1 MFSWAGTETHWR
13 GHQNVVRSSVTH
25 SAAPAEPRFFSYHIL
40 MSSVIYYWRDA
51 PQNGIDLLK
60 FNTSV
65 TSHVMLAI
73 HNSHALRIS
82 NAFRAQPKKCAKAK
96 ISQWPHSRAKDT
108 WEQLTAY
115 SCDKKKQTN
124 SQTNKQLLK
133 QMAGCGLWVER
144 LWHNF
149 PIAEWSKAKLKQSHK
164 TPEIQLK
171 TVVKPLSKHRNLIM
185 RNNIKSHLC
194 NLCIWSFMAQF
205 RVKEEENIS
214 EVSTGLEQS
223 KRKKTHVQNT
233 GT

>member
-1 MFSWAGTETHWR
+1 MISPLIGFSFTITKKIDSMFSWACTETHWR

-25 SAAPAEPRFFSYHIL
+25 SAASAEPRFFSYHIL

-51 PQNGIDLLK
+51 LQNGIDLLK

-124 SQTNKQLLK
+124 
-133 QMAGCGLWVER
+133 
-144 LWHNF
+144 
-149 PIAEWSKAKLKQSHK
+149 KQS
-164 TPEIQLK
+164 
-171 TVVKPLSKHRNLIM
+171 N
-185 RNNIKSHLC
+185 
-194 NLCIWSFMAQF
+194 
-205 RVKEEENIS
+205 
-214 EVSTGLEQS
+214 
-223 KRKKTHVQNT
+223 
-233 GT
+233 